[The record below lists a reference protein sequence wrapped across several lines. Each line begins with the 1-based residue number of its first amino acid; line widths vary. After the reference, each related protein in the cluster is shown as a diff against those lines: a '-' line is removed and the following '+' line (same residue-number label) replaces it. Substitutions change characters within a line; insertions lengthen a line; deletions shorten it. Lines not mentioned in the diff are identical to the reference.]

1 MYFNIWQLPIKINE
15 FFDNRKRTSK
25 NINKYLKKKVDLD
38 KMINKYKQI

>member
-15 FFDNRKRTSK
+15 FFDNRKQTSK
-25 NINKYLKKKVDLD
+25 NINKYLNKKMDLD